1 MIAHIV
7 LFRPR
12 PELSVQ
18 DRLAV
23 LEAMR
28 AAARNAPMVR
38 RCRVG
43 RRITHGL
50 PGYEQSMR
58 EDYEYVA
65 VLEFDDE
72 HALRAYLQHPAHRR
86 IGDQF
91 TSAASAALAYDYE
104 LVDVEEA
111 GPLVA

>member
-12 PELSVQ
+12 PELSTAE
-18 DRLAV
+18 RRAV

-28 AAARNAPMVR
+28 AAAAKAPSVR

-43 RRITHGL
+43 RRIKHGL
-50 PGYEQSMR
+50 PGYEGSMR
-58 EDYEYVA
+58 DDYEYAA

-72 HALRAYLQHPAHRR
+72 NGLRAYLQHPAHRG
-86 IGDQF
+86 IGEQF
-91 TSAASAALAYDYE
+91 ASAGSAALAYDYE
-104 LVDVEEA
+104 LVEVEDA
-111 GPLVA
+111 ARLVP